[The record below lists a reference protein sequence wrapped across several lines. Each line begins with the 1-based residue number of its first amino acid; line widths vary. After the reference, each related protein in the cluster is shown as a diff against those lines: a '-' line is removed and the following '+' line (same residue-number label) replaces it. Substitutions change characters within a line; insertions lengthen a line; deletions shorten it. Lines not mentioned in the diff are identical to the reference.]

1 VPTRPALPTYTPPPL
16 GTWGKTW
23 RVVLALLTGIIA
35 FGGTLVET
43 DHLPEWLYV
52 LDLLFGIVAIVLMA
66 WRRKK
71 PLTVAL
77 VVSAISAV
85 SSFSAGALG
94 IVVISV
100 ATRRRWREVLSVGAV
115 WLGSAYAYEALIT
128 PSDEMP
134 WWAIILTGALMYVIC
149 VAIGFYIGGRRETLQ
164 NLEERAVRAE
174 REQAARVDQ
183 ARTAERS
190 RIAREMHDVLAHR
203 ISLVA
208 MHSGALAYRG
218 DLTRE
223 ETRATATVI
232 RDNAYLA
239 LTELREVLGVLRDVD
254 AGAGDL
260 PDRPQPTLAA
270 LPELVDESRN
280 AGTAVTCTVLP
291 RTAEALAALPD
302 TTSRNAFRILQEA
315 MTNARKHAPGAAV
328 EIGLSGVPGGRLN
341 ILVRNPLVAPVEG
354 DTVEGALDLPTSGM
368 GLAGL
373 GERAKLAGGELTHGV
388 DQGGQ
393 FAVRAWLPWPT

>member
-1 VPTRPALPTYTPPPL
+1 V
-16 GTWGKTW
+16 
-23 RVVLALLTGIIA
+23 ALLVGILT
-35 FGGTLVET
+35 FGATLA
-43 DHLPEWLYV
+43 DSRGLPEWLFV
-52 LDLLFGIVAIVLMA
+52 VDALLGIVAVILMP
-66 WRRKK
+66 WRRRW
-71 PLTVAL
+71 PLTIAL

-85 SSFSAGALG
+85 SSFSVGALG
-94 IVVISV
+94 IIVISV
-100 ATRRRWREVLSVGAV
+100 SARRRWREVLPIGAV
-115 WLGSAYAYEALIT
+115 WLGAGYAYEMLLSSPEPT
-128 PSDEMP
+128 P
-134 WWAIILTGALMYVIC
+134 WWAVLLVGALVYVIC

-164 NLEERAVRAE
+164 NLEERAARAE

-218 DLTRE
+218 DLTRD
-223 ETRATATVI
+223 ETRATATII

-254 AGAGDL
+254 AGASD

-270 LPELVDESRN
+270 LPDLVDESRA
-280 AGTAVTCTVLP
+280 AGTVVSCTVLP
-291 RTAEALAALPD
+291 RTAEELGSLAD
-302 TTSRNAFRILQEA
+302 TTSRNSFRIIQEA
-315 MTNARKHAPGAAV
+315 LTNARKHAPGTPV
-328 EIGLSGVPGGRLN
+328 ELRLSGVPGGRLN
-341 ILVRNPLVAPVEG
+341 IVLRNPIPEAAADG
-354 DTVEGALDLPTSGM
+354 DASAELPTSGM

-373 GERAKLAGGELTHGV
+373 AERAKLAGGELTHGV

-393 FAVRAWLPWPT
+393 FVVRAWLPWPT

>member
-1 VPTRPALPTYTPPPL
+1 MPSRSTLPTYSPPPL

-23 RVVLALLTGIIA
+23 RVLAALLVGMLTFAVTLEDTTTVAPWFFVVDLAL
-35 FGGTLVET
+35 
-43 DHLPEWLYV
+43 
-52 LDLLFGIVAIVLMA
+52 GIVSVILLP
-66 WRRKK
+66 WRRKH
-71 PLTVAL
+71 PLTIAL
-77 VVSAISAV
+77 VVSLISAF
-85 SSFSAGALG
+85 SSFSVGALG
-94 IVVISV
+94 IIVISV
-100 ATRRRWREVLSVGAV
+100 SARRRWREVLPVGAV
-115 WLGSAYAYEALIT
+115 WLGSAYAYELVVNPDDPT
-128 PSDEMP
+128 P
-134 WWAIILTGALMYVIC
+134 WWAIILTGALVYVIC

-218 DLTRE
+218 DLTRD
-223 ETRATATVI
+223 ETRATATII

-254 AGAGDL
+254 AGASD

-270 LPELVDESRN
+270 LPDLVDESRA
-280 AGTAVTCTVLP
+280 AGTVVSCTVLP
-291 RTAEALAALPD
+291 RTAEELGSLAD
-302 TTSRNAFRILQEA
+302 TTSRNSFRIIQEA
-315 MTNARKHAPGAAV
+315 LTNARKHAPGAPV
-328 EIGLSGVPGGRLN
+328 ELRLSGVPGGRLN
-341 ILVRNPLVAPVEG
+341 IVLRNPIPEATADG
-354 DTVEGALDLPTSGM
+354 DPSAELPTSGM

-373 GERAKLAGGELTHGV
+373 AERAKLAGGELTHGV

-393 FAVRAWLPWPT
+393 FVVRAWLPWPT